1 MIRPSWSAPQRLAVL
16 SFSLALTAAASPAQ
30 AQQDNAATAALV
42 AACNQAIP
50 LKGFASRWFG
60 NGPVAGTM
68 QIRNLDQAVEAR
80 KGALRGANDSL
91 AMAIKNVQGT
101 IGILED
107 SRRRAPGDRHAP
119 IELDCAQHYLAY
131 LQSLDAPSWE
141 LARKALADASAAQLA
156 QQREELEARQKVQD
170 AAADEEARRQQEIAL
185 TTAKLNAE
193 AAQHEKER
201 QYAVEAA
208 AAAGK
213 AQAEEARQAA
223 EKLPICAEAQVL
235 ELVKQAVAAS
245 PAGHAYGVRVLDL
258 QNPRETGVSGPPPK
272 RSCFAEMT
280 TTAGPSWGAYSIA
293 WASGDQ
299 DRVLVEVRL
308 KP

>member
-16 SFSLALTAAASPAQ
+16 AFGLALTAAASPAQ

-50 LKGFASRWFG
+50 LKGYANSWFAQPSS
-60 NGPVAGTM
+60 NAIKT
-68 QIRNLDQAVEAR
+68 LDQAVDAR
-80 KGALRGANDSL
+80 ARALRGANDGL
-91 AMAIKNVQGT
+91 AMAIKNVQHVVDL
-101 IGILED
+101 LEKQVKQ
-107 SRRRAPGDRHAP
+107 APGDRHAP
-119 IELDCAQHYLAY
+119 IELDCAHRYAAY

-141 LARKALADASAAQLA
+141 LARKAAADASAAQLA
-156 QQREELEARQKVQD
+156 QQRAELEARQKVQD
-170 AAADEEARRQQEIAL
+170 AAADEEARRQQEMAI

-193 AAQHEKER
+193 AAQREKER

-213 AQAEEARQAA
+213 AQADEAQRAA
-223 EKLPICAEAQVL
+223 EKLPGCAEAQVL

-272 RSCFAEMT
+272 RSCFAEMA